1 LGVQHSH
8 PDSFALG
15 EDFGHNAGMR
25 SSIRGSRSSSSRELK
40 EMIAVMDAEQVSA
53 DLSAA
58 VVAVQRQFIAEPDPQ
73 QSFAQALQLMIDSSH
88 SEFGCIGEVLRKKH
102 GECSHK
108 LIATSGVATVE
119 PHGAFSERQAL
130 EGTELHEFDKLFGA
144 VIRTGKLVISNSPA
158 SAPSSRSTP
167 AELPPFE
174 SLLGLPLFGSSG
186 ELVGLAGLANRR
198 GGFDHASVAFL
209 QPLCDAL
216 GVMIEAKERDRR
228 RGEAEAALRASE
240 ARLRV
245 FADHVTVGLLL
256 HDSVGRI
263 LDVNR
268 QACENLGYT
277 RAELVGMTPMDFD
290 TAVTSA
296 DVNEYLARLAAG
308 ETIRFDSW
316 NRRKDGSEFPVEVRV
331 RPLWID
337 GKLHALSLVGD
348 ITERKLAES
357 ALLEAQQRLALV
369 LKGADVGAWDWDLTT
384 NQVIFSSEWKGQL
397 GYSDEEILNRY
408 EEWESRVHPDDL
420 AGALERVQHAIEQSP
435 TDYKSEF
442 RMRHKDG
449 SWRWILAL
457 GSVIA
462 AADGKP
468 ARMLGVHIDITD
480 RKRAEEALQVS
491 ESRYRSFVDHA
502 TDALFLQDHTGRV
515 VDVNQ
520 QACANLGYERD
531 EMIGM
536 MPFEFDPDFTPEST
550 ADVLMRLDTGETV
563 TFDSHHQRKDGS
575 AFPVEVRL
583 RPFWSN
589 GQRYHIGLV
598 RDITERKRTEQA
610 LRESEARLRTLL
622 ENLDRVAVQAYE
634 PDGTITFWNRA
645 SELFYGYS
653 AAEAVG
659 QDLVQLLYAEPT
671 REQERRI
678 MSEALR
684 TGQPPA
690 AEEVELVRRD
700 GSKITVLTSRI
711 VHPRAG
717 KQQEFFCF
725 DVDISDRKRAEE
737 ELGLRQAEL
746 LHASR
751 LSTVGQM
758 VAEISHEVAQPLNA
772 IGNFAAASERILES
786 DGGGQMST
794 LSEYVRAI
802 LDQNQR
808 CITILGRLRDFSRRA
823 PTSQANCDI
832 SQLLHDSVDL
842 MSLELRRS
850 HVKVGFELADKLPPV
865 LGDRIQLQQVLVNLL
880 TNARDALQD
889 QQEQRRT
896 ITIRG
901 FAEPEAV
908 VLEVEDAGSGF
919 SGDALGH
926 LFEPFFTTKRHGM
939 GIGLSICQS
948 ILKEHGGRIEAFTNR
963 QGGATFRVR
972 LPLSRKKGHV

>member
-1 LGVQHSH
+1 MAYTFTEKKRIRK
-8 PDSFALG
+8 SFGKRQGILDVPPLLAIQTESYAQFLQLDESRGLHAELSGHAGGAVAGGRLLSEEQEKAIIDKHLRRAGLHAAFQSVFPIKSYSGHATLEYVYYYLG
-15 EDFGHNAGMR
+15 EPVFDVKECQVRGLTYAAP
-25 SSIRGSRSSSSRELK
+25 IRVRL
-40 EMIAVMDAEQVSA
+40 
-53 DLSAA
+53 
-58 VVAVQRQFIAEPDPQ
+58 
-73 QSFAQALQLMIDSSH
+73 
-88 SEFGCIGEVLRKKH
+88 
-102 GECSHK
+102 
-108 LIATSGVATVE
+108 
-119 PHGAFSERQAL
+119 
-130 EGTELHEFDKLFGA
+130 
-144 VIRTGKLVISNSPA
+144 
-158 SAPSSRSTP
+158 
-167 AELPPFE
+167 
-174 SLLGLPLFGSSG
+174 
-186 ELVGLAGLANRR
+186 
-198 GGFDHASVAFL
+198 
-209 QPLCDAL
+209 
-216 GVMIEAKERDRR
+216 
-228 RGEAEAALRASE
+228 
-240 ARLRV
+240 RLRV
-245 FADHVTVGLLL
+245 
-256 HDSVGRI
+256 
-263 LDVNR
+263 
-268 QACENLGYT
+268 
-277 RAELVGMTPMDFD
+277 MD
-290 TAVTSA
+290 
-296 DVNEYLARLAAG
+296 
-308 ETIRFDSW
+308 
-316 NRRKDGSEFPVEVRV
+316 K
-331 RPLWID
+331 
-337 GKLHALSLVGD
+337 
-348 ITERKLAES
+348 ES
-357 ALLEAQQRLALV
+357 P
-369 LKGADVGAWDWDLTT
+369 GA
-384 NQVIFSSEWKGQL
+384 
-397 GYSDEEILNRY
+397 
-408 EEWESRVHPDDL
+408 SRVK
-420 AGALERVQHAIEQSP
+420 RAIEQHP

-502 TDALFLQDHTGRV
+502 TDALFLQDNTGRV

-531 EMIGM
+531 ELIGM
-536 MPFEFDPDFTPEST
+536 MPFEIDPDFTPEST
-550 ADVLMRLDTGETV
+550 ADVMVRLDTGETV
-563 TFDSHHQRKDGS
+563 TFDSHHRRKDGS
-575 AFPVEVRL
+575 IFPVEVRL

-589 GQRYHIGLV
+589 GLRYHIGLV

-659 QDLVQLLYAEPT
+659 QDLVQLLYAEKT

-758 VAEISHEVAQPLNA
+758 VAEISHEIAQPLNA
-772 IGNFAAASERILES
+772 IGNFAAASERILET
-786 DGGGQMST
+786 DGSGQMST
-794 LSEYVRAI
+794 LGEYVRAI

-808 CITILGRLRDFSRRA
+808 CITILGQLRDFSRRA

-832 SQLLHDSVDL
+832 GQLLHDSVDL
-842 MSLELRRS
+842 MSLELRRN
-850 HVKVGFELADKLPPV
+850 HVRVGIELADKLPPV

-919 SGDALGH
+919 SGDAMVH

-948 ILKEHGGRIEAFTNR
+948 ILKEHGGRIEALTNQ
-963 QGGATFRVR
+963 QGGATLSSAPATLSKEGPCLTPLPSTSLMMTKQCSFR
-972 LPLSRKKGHV
+972 SRPC